1 MIYILLIVLML
12 EIIFIYFKKWQIKK
26 KIIVTI
32 YLVIITIILYVA
44 LIVVFWNSSTDIR
57 EDNQYINEYQE
68 KNFKSIFFNN
78 RFNKKVYIIINF
90 EYTKDEI
97 EHDNLKII
105 EFYNKT
111 DSILLNPNEKYRIFL
126 PIYKGDTAKFPI
138 RFKVVVK
145 DSVLNA
151 VKNYDEELFF
161 KESETE
167 PKIEKIQEKY
177 KADKWELDLKK

>member
-1 MIYILLIVLML
+1 
-12 EIIFIYFKKWQIKK
+12 
-26 KIIVTI
+26 
-32 YLVIITIILYVA
+32 
-44 LIVVFWNSSTDIR
+44 
-57 EDNQYINEYQE
+57 
-68 KNFKSIFFNN
+68 
-78 RFNKKVYIIINF
+78 VYIIINF

-138 RFKVVVK
+138 RFKVAVK